1 MDWEQDFF
9 CGQRHLHDICGVECH
24 DICATGCGE
33 AELTVDFEE
42 RRCDISC
49 MCFVCSCAYADMS
62 GNRPTGERH
71 SLCICSKNIEKL
83 VCTVFSVTRK
93 ILNSIHSTRLQ
104 QTEDF
109 NSARAV
115 YPTHA
120 MQDAI
125 TYGDVYK

>member
-1 MDWEQDFF
+1 M
-9 CGQRHLHDICGVECH
+9 ECH
-24 DICATGCGE
+24 DICATGCDE

-62 GNRPTGERH
+62 GNRLTEERH
-71 SLCICSKNIEKL
+71 SLCICANKL
-83 VCTVFSVTRK
+83 FDVFRTVFSVTRK
-93 ILNSIHSTRLQ
+93 ILNSIHSTRLV

-115 YPTHA
+115 YPAHA
-120 MQDAI
+120 MQDAR
-125 TYGDVYK
+125 TY